1 MLPPTRPNLKRSLVA
16 LRVTTIVLIAT
27 IVGTNL
33 IFLGNL
39 RESTLQT
46 AETNLERYT
55 LTLAEEAD
63 RSLKSMDLLL
73 SSVRDYVS
81 RAGVTDSES
90 YRRLMSQQSVYSLLS
105 EKITGMPQVDAVTM
119 IDETGKLIN
128 FSRYWPIPD
137 VNISDRDYFR
147 ALSSDSTLSTFV
159 SAPTRNRGSGTW
171 NIYLAQRL
179 NDTRGGFIGLL
190 LGAIS
195 VQYFENFF
203 AATSPGAGTEIAL
216 LRSDGTLL
224 VNYPHSDKLGTVVT
238 DAGRL
243 ALAAGSRQH
252 ESGNSNKQIRVT
264 RMLPNYPIVVRV
276 TQPEDSAL
284 QNWQDMAVLM
294 IAMSV
299 ISALVIITGSVAI
312 ARWWGK
318 QHLYAE
324 AAEAASAAKS
334 SFVAMMSHEI
344 RTPMNAVIGLA
355 TNLLETRLDAGQRQA
370 VTSIHDAGDNLLQI
384 LDDILDFSKLEAGRL
399 SLEPIPFA
407 PRSIVDN
414 TLSVIGPRAVA
425 KGLVIH
431 QETRGDIPEALTG
444 DAGRIRQVLLNLIS
458 NAVKFTTAGRITIT
472 TECISRDATNARMR
486 WIVTDT
492 GIGIAPDKID
502 SLFKDFVQADSSISR
517 RFGGSGLGLAI
528 SKRLIEQMGGKI
540 GVTSTPGSGS
550 EFHFSLT
557 LPIAD
562 DAAPPEQD
570 DQAVYAQFRARIEAA
585 GRPLRVLVVDDN
597 PTNRAIAAQMLGE
610 FWVQTNTACDGT
622 EAVTAATR
630 FGYDVVLMDVR
641 MPEMDGL
648 DATRAIRSHGG
659 ALANVPIIA
668 FTANAFAEDAAA
680 CRDAGM
686 NDHVAKP
693 VRKKA
698 LIEAILRALPPLP
711 AAESPRLVPAPAP
724 LAPPPGDNAKQTAAP
739 SDLGGAG
746 QLYVGRKAF
755 GHLVEEIGEDAT
767 LAVLSVFA
775 RDTEARIALF
785 DSLDI
790 ASERRRIERE
800 AHSLKSAAAT
810 FGLDTL
816 SGLARELEHA
826 APHLTQA
833 EYVAITRQ
841 IKAAF
846 SAARRVAADDN
857 QLVELAG

>member
-1 MLPPTRPNLKRSLVA
+1 MLPPARPNLKRSLVT
-16 LRVTTIVLIAT
+16 LRLTTVVLIVT

-33 IFLGNL
+33 IFLSNL
-39 RESTLQT
+39 RETTLQT
-46 AETNLERYT
+46 AETNLSRYA

-63 RSLKSMDLLL
+63 RSFKSVDLLL
-73 SSVRDYVS
+73 SSIRDYVS
-81 RAGVTDSES
+81 RAGVIDSES
-90 YRRLMSQQSVYSLLS
+90 YRRLMSLQNTHALLS
-105 EKITGMPQVDAVTM
+105 EKITGLPQIEAVTM
-119 IDETGKLIN
+119 IDASGELIN
-128 FSRYWPIPD
+128 FSRYWPIPK
-137 VNISDRDYFR
+137 VNIADRDYFK
-147 ALSSDSTLSTFV
+147 ALSGDPTLSTFV
-159 SAPTRNRGSGTW
+159 SAPVRNRGTGTW
-171 NIYLAQRL
+171 NIYFAHRL
-179 NDTRGGFIGLL
+179 SAPKGGFIGLL

-195 VQYFENFF
+195 LQYFENFF
-203 AATSPGAGTEIAL
+203 AATSPGLGTEISL
-216 LRSDGTLL
+216 IRTDGMLL
-224 VNYPHSDKLGTVVT
+224 VSYPISGRIGTAVT
-238 DAGRL
+238 DGGRVAAATGGTAQETTTAGTHLR
-243 ALAAGSRQH
+243 A
-252 ESGNSNKQIRVT
+252 T
-264 RMLPNYPIVVRV
+264 RALPNYPIVVQV
-276 TQPEDSAL
+276 TQPLESAL
-284 QNWQDMAVLM
+284 QSWHNMAALM
-294 IAMSV
+294 IAMSL

-355 TNLLETRLDAGQRQA
+355 TNLLETRLDAEQRQA
-370 VTSIHDAGDNLLQI
+370 VASIHDAGDNLLQI

-414 TLSVIGPRAVA
+414 TLSVISPRAVA
-425 KGLVIH
+425 KGLVIR
-431 QETRGDIPEALTG
+431 QETRGEIPEALTG
-444 DAGRIRQVLLNLIS
+444 DAGRIRQILLNLLS
-458 NAVKFTTAGRITIT
+458 NAVKFTSTGEIVVT
-472 TECISRDATNARMR
+472 TECVSRDSTGARMR

-492 GIGIAPDKID
+492 GIGIAPNKIE

-540 GVTSTPGSGS
+540 GVVSTPGRGS

-570 DQAVYAQFRARIEAA
+570 DQDVFAQFRARIEAS

-597 PTNRAIAAQMLGE
+597 PTNRTIAAQMLGE
-610 FWVQTNTACDGT
+610 FRVQTNTACDGT

-630 FGYDVVLMDVR
+630 FSYDVILMDVR

-648 DATRAIRSHGG
+648 DATRAIRAHGG
-659 ALANVPIIA
+659 TLAAVPIIA

-680 CRDAGM
+680 CRAAGM

-698 LIEAILRALPPLP
+698 LVEAILRALPPIAPVAKSAAEP
-711 AAESPRLVPAPAP
+711 AAPVTVNEPTAPASEPAEPAP
-724 LAPPPGDNAKQTAAP
+724 GTVK
-739 SDLGGAG
+739 AG

-755 GHLVEEIGEDAT
+755 GHLVDEIGRDAT
-767 LAVLSVFA
+767 LAVLSVFV
-775 RDTEARIALF
+775 RDTALRV
-785 DSLDI
+785 SLFGTLDV
-790 ASERRRIERE
+790 STDHRRIERE

-810 FGLDTL
+810 FGLDRL
-816 SGLARELEHA
+816 SALARELEQN
-826 APHLTQA
+826 APHLTQTDYLVLA
-833 EYVAITRQ
+833 GR
-841 IKAAF
+841 IKDAF
-846 SAARRVAADDN
+846 EASRREPAADDE
-857 QLVELAG
+857 LIELA